1 MGERI
6 ANNKKL
12 IAGLFEGST
21 LNTPSMICVED
32 SIDSLNWVKRIGG
45 LNALIKR
52 SNKSFNFVSEW
63 ISKTTWVDFMCAD
76 PSARSNTGITFQIN
90 DIHCEKCVEKIRQA
104 LENLAG
110 LEEVHINLDEKIIK
124 IEGEA
129 DPLEIQ
135 KIIQEVGYTPVQ
147 LQKENN
153 QL

>member
-1 MGERI
+1 MKSPKMSV
-6 ANNKKL
+6 NYMKKNPWNRNQRRNM
-12 IAGLFEGST
+12 AE
-21 LNTPSMICVED
+21 
-32 SIDSLNWVKRIGG
+32 
-45 LNALIKR
+45 
-52 SNKSFNFVSEW
+52 
-63 ISKTTWVDFMCAD
+63 
-76 PSARSNTGITFQIN
+76 ITFQIN

-153 QL
+153 QS

>member
-1 MGERI
+1 MKKNPWNRNQRRI
-6 ANNKKL
+6 MT
-12 IAGLFEGST
+12 E
-21 LNTPSMICVED
+21 
-32 SIDSLNWVKRIGG
+32 
-45 LNALIKR
+45 
-52 SNKSFNFVSEW
+52 
-63 ISKTTWVDFMCAD
+63 
-76 PSARSNTGITFQIN
+76 ITFHIN

-153 QL
+153 KS